1 MTMHFTATNAH
12 ATVEAAIRAKEEAL
26 TAAAALTIEQL
37 IEPEIIKLAEAGN
50 SALILPFHETQQLVF
65 EKIADILQ
73 ENGYTATTEWPRIA
87 KQPHLVI
94 TW

>member
-1 MTMHFTATNAH
+1 MTMHFTAANAR

-26 TAAAALTIEQL
+26 TATAALTIDQL
-37 IEPEIIKLAEAGN
+37 IEPEIVKLAEAGD

-65 EKIADILQ
+65 EKVADILQ
-73 ENGYTATTEWPRIA
+73 ENGYTAATEWPRMA